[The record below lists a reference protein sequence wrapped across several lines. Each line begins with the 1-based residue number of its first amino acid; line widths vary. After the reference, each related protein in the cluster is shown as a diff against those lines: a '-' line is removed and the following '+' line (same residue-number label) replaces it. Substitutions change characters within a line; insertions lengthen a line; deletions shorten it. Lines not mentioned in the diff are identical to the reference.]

1 MTEEFTGVTDSVE
14 TTDDIHSEASVPGD
28 DEVAAA
34 APPVRETFGQYL
46 RRRLWPSRQDLLQQ
60 AESRLREL
68 EEAIEQRPEDD
79 APSKAT
85 HHILR
90 GELFLKV
97 RAYEQALAEFQQA
110 LALTEKQID
119 EGDWGVIAQILQDR
133 AWQGFQRAQR
143 GWQRQQRS

>member
-14 TTDDIHSEASVPGD
+14 TSDDIDNTVSVLGE
-28 DEVAAA
+28 DEVAA

-68 EEAIEQRPEDD
+68 DEAIEQRPEDD

-85 HHILR
+85 HYILR

-97 RAYEQALAEFQQA
+97 REYEQALADFQQA
-110 LALTEKQID
+110 LALTQKQID

-143 GWQRQQRS
+143 GARRHQQL